1 MIFCSLGSTHISMT
15 MDTSSR
21 SNEETTTE
29 LEQVVV
35 VTPTEEKTACPDNQS
50 SSVGLSSSYNGIEK
64 GGNLY
69 FNKIIP
75 KANKAINNKQNG
87 RLYLSPSD
95 NSVDSVGVHYGRG
108 GYLSPLDI
116 ASDDEGGG
124 RRRHKSEGSV
134 HVSPSRSDHLI
145 PNKKNSMY
153 ESRSTI
159 SGVRFDDSYIGKFSS
174 TIYNVGTFDRFI
186 VLPQFGKDH
195 VTFRYDNLASIFS
208 LLMAHIEQCIYNVI
222 FI

>member
-1 MIFCSLGSTHISMT
+1 MT

-29 LEQVVV
+29 LEQIFV
-35 VTPTEEKTACPDNQS
+35 VTPTEERTVCPDNQSS

-69 FNKIIP
+69 FNKISP

-116 ASDDEGGG
+116 ASDDEGG
-124 RRRHKSEGSV
+124 RKRRHKSEGSV

-159 SGVRFDDSYIGKFSS
+159 SGVRFDDSYIGKFSP
-174 TIYNVGTFDRFI
+174 TIYNMKRFNWFLI
-186 VLPQFGKDH
+186 LPHFGKDH
-195 VTFRYDNLASIFS
+195 VTFCCNNLASIFS
-208 LLMAHIEQCIYNVI
+208 LLMSYIEQCTNVSDHVLG
-222 FI
+222 